1 MIYIELEITQ
11 EGLALAT
18 VEHYH
23 SPGACS
29 YRAAHVLPPDLAEQ
43 AKQIGDFL
51 LQDYSKRA
59 SLPELGYQAPGAS
72 PAAE

>member
-23 SPGACS
+23 SPGACAH
-29 YRAAHVLPPDLAEQ
+29 RAAHVLPPVLAEQ

-51 LQDYSKRA
+51 LKDYSRRQH
-59 SLPELGYQAPGAS
+59 LPELGYQPPTS
-72 PAAE
+72 TKD